1 MNVTG
6 PRFIPD
12 LNHGAIRPP
21 VRPVT
26 DASGTGT
33 DADQERRWLEAMAT
47 GRHEALA
54 CLYERR
60 GAALY
65 SLFLRMLGST
75 QEAEELLQDAF
86 VQFWRR
92 AGTYEPEKASPWTW
106 MVMIARG
113 MAVDRL
119 RSRAR
124 RQVHLTAYEQEV
136 ASLEV
141 EHVNPT
147 LSLADRESADRVG
160 AALRRLPDPQR
171 EAIELAFY
179 RGWTHEEI
187 SRASGQPLGTVKSHI
202 RRGMLA
208 LRQLLKDFY
217 A

>member
-1 MNVTG
+1 MNDATSPG
-6 PRFIPD
+6 P
-12 LNHGAIRPP
+12 
-21 VRPVT
+21 
-26 DASGTGT
+26 DAE
-33 DADQERRWLEAMAT
+33 QERRLLSEMAS
-47 GRHEALA
+47 GRHESLAAL
-54 CLYERR
+54 YQRR

-65 SLFLRMLGST
+65 SLLLRMVGSAD
-75 QEAEELLQDAF
+75 EAEELLQDAF
-86 VQFWRR
+86 VLFWKR
-92 AGTYEPEKASPWTW
+92 AASYDATKASPWTW
-106 MVMIARG
+106 MVMLTRG
-113 MAVDRL
+113 LALDRL

-141 EHVNPT
+141 DHIGPT
-147 LSLADRESADRVG
+147 TPAGEREVSDKVTE
-160 AALRRLPDPQR
+160 ALRRLSDPQR

-179 RGWTHEEI
+179 RGWSHEEI

>member
-1 MNVTG
+1 MIVTG

-12 LNHGAIRPP
+12 LNRGAIRLP
-21 VRPVT
+21 VRFVT

-33 DADQERRWLEAMAT
+33 DADQERRWLEAMAS

-54 CLYERR
+54 CLYQRR

-65 SLFLRMLGST
+65 SLLIRMVGST
-75 QEAEELLQDAF
+75 DEAEELLQDAF

-92 AGTYEPEKASPWTW
+92 AGTYDPAKASPWTW

-113 MAVDRL
+113 LAVDRL
-119 RSRAR
+119 RSRSR

-141 EHVNPT
+141 EHVRPETT
-147 LSLADRESADRVG
+147 LLDREAADRVG
-160 AALRRLPDPQR
+160 EALRRLSDPQR

-179 RGWTHEEI
+179 RGWSHEEI

-208 LRQLLKDFY
+208 LRQMLKDFY